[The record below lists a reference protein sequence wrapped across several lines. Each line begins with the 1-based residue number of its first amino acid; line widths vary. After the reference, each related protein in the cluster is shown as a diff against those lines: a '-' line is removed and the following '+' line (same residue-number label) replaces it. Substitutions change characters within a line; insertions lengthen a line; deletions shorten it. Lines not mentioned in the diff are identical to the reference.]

1 MSANQYSA
9 QPGRLTIHPDAQ
21 AMIDVARKEGI
32 ETVKTLARNMA
43 WLMKKVG
50 SD

>member
-9 QPGRLTIHPDAQ
+9 QPGRLTVNPDAQ

-32 ETVKTLARNMA
+32 ETVWDRLAAQQPNA
-43 WLMKKVG
+43 VSAPWA
-50 SD
+50 